1 MVINTVLK
9 RTGLGITQSEHV
21 NTFVEA
27 MPRDFKYG
35 YLKGVENK
43 RLDIRLID
51 QVRGQDGLILTE
63 FFFFFPLSNGPRRGR
78 RPQNSKKK
86 SLYLPDEYV
95 KAEEDDVLTV
105 FGEDGGNFY
114 KECRI
119 VNASE
124 EFEQN
129 GGLRYQGFCSVFVHL
144 YVSSYPDC
152 LIPSDI
158 CNIHIAKRYSN
169 GSLAPQD
176 NTGQHHSQNITRW
189 TLTSDKA

>member
-1 MVINTVLK
+1 M
-9 RTGLGITQSEHV
+9 
-21 NTFVEA
+21 NTFVKA

-51 QVRGQDGLILTE
+51 QARGQDGLILTE
-63 FFFFFPLSNGPRRGR
+63 FFFFFRFLMDRDEVDVHKKA
-78 RPQNSKKK
+78 KKK

-95 KAEEDDVLTV
+95 EAEEDDVLTV
-105 FGEDGGNFY
+105 FGEDGRNFY

-129 GGLRYQGFCSVFVHL
+129 GGLRYQGFCLFVFIFMFPATPTAWFQAIFATYIL
-144 YVSSYPDC
+144 RK
-152 LIPSDI
+152 DI
-158 CNIHIAKRYSN
+158 WMVA
-169 GSLAPQD
+169 
-176 NTGQHHSQNITRW
+176 
-189 TLTSDKA
+189 